1 MLSFLLR
8 IFSDTES
15 LLEYERLGDYAVI
28 DFSRIC
34 NRLIAMVRLSDVTKG
49 DNHYEGMAEMHLHQF
64 RDISEL
70 MSKFAC
76 EWGNKVLCQERGR
89 IYVKEERFE
98 EWSKLIT
105 SVSPLWMV
113 AGFIADKTDAEML
126 RDPFRINENLGVWL
140 QQFQYTT
147 LLIPFIP
154 NLEYLVDKDG
164 LNDLHI
170 HLNGTTEI
178 DILWLEMLKN
188 PRLVVRDF
196 SKVYEYESSVRKFSE
211 QIIPG
216 LTPAVLG
223 ERLLKAKKLRHEL
236 CGLVSK
242 IFGYD
247 DDINYSL
254 DQELLL
260 YVMVI
265 KLLRKNSSISVASIF
280 HHYLLIKGL
289 VHRFAVMQHSQAG
302 FSQFQLITSNSFRWG
317 VEKYYKKRFKQL
329 GGSNQKCFVKHIEG
343 RFSPKNTIGENR
355 KLIKRIISGFQQ
367 AVNECPDTLGHAQ
380 LSLIAHFVKKPET
393 SKDKEREIRHYFL
406 RKELK
411 RKAISLILL
420 IKKNPHSLGCII
432 KGVDAAASEF
442 DAGPEVFAPIFR
454 SIRKAGV
461 EHVTFHAGE
470 DFRYLLSGL
479 RAIWEAMEFLDM
491 KSGDRLGHCT
501 ALGVD
506 PGMWQ
511 ERAGEDVYLHRGEWL
526 DDLVF
531 VWYLINETRSS
542 CLQPL
547 ILPLESEI
555 AKLSLKVYSQTYQP
569 FELANAWLL
578 RKYSVFPELN
588 TLAPNG
594 SLDYYDSL
602 EEVNK
607 LKKRPEWSILEKY
620 NQPLMYSGEGGVREP
635 YGCRY
640 KYDEIIKVTTNSLFD
655 KESLRQIQMIILEK
669 LADKNIILEALP
681 TSNMHISIYDNVKE
695 YHLKRWLDI
704 EQRECLMPSVVL
716 GSDDPGI
723 FMTNIFNEFA
733 MAYLHLG
740 QNKFSIH
747 KRMELIKYLKE
758 YSEIYKFV

>member
-1 MLSFLLR
+1 MLPFLVRL
-8 IFSDTES
+8 FSDTES
-15 LLEYERLGDYAVI
+15 LLEYERLGDRAAIV
-28 DFSRIC
+28 FSRIY
-34 NRLIAMVRLSDVTKG
+34 NRLIAQVRLSDVTKS
-49 DNHYEGMAEMHLHQF
+49 DNHYEGLAEMHLTKYS
-64 RDISEL
+64 DLPEL
-70 MSKFAC
+70 MSKLAC
-76 EWGNKVLCQERGR
+76 EWGNRVLCQERGR
-89 IYVKEERFE
+89 IYVREDRFE
-98 EWSKLIT
+98 EWSKLIV
-105 SVSPLWMV
+105 SVSPLWLV
-113 AGFIADKTDAEML
+113 GGFIAAKVDPEML
-126 RDPFRINENLGVWL
+126 KKPLKIDGGLANLF
-140 QQFQYTT
+140 QQFRYTT

-188 PRLVVRDF
+188 TRAVVCDF
-196 SKVYEYESSVRKFSE
+196 AKCYDSETSVRKLSE

-223 ERLLKAKKLRHEL
+223 ERLLKARELRREL
-236 CGLVSK
+236 SNLVSQM
-242 IFGYD
+242 FGYENE
-247 DDINYSL
+247 IKYSL
-254 DQELLL
+254 NQELLL

-265 KLLRKNSSISVASIF
+265 KLLKMNRSISVASLF

-289 VHRFAVMQHSQAG
+289 VHRFAVMQHSQTG

-317 VEKYYKKRFKQL
+317 AEKYYKKRFMQL

-343 RFSPKNTIGENR
+343 RFAPKEKVGDNR
-355 KLIKRIISGFQQ
+355 KLLKRIISGFQQ
-367 AVNECPDTLGHAQ
+367 AVEECPDTLKHTQ
-380 LSLIAHFVKKPET
+380 LSLIAHFIKKPET
-393 SKDKEREIRHYFL
+393 TKDKERGIRHYFL

-411 RKAISLILL
+411 RKATALIIL
-420 IKKNPHSLGCII
+420 IKKNPYSLGCKI

-461 EHVTFHAGE
+461 EHVTYHAGE
-470 DFRYLLSGL
+470 DFRHVLSGL
-479 RAIWEAMEFLDM
+479 RTIFEALVFLDL

-511 ERAGEDVYLHRGEWL
+511 EKAGEVVYLHRGEWL

-531 VWYLINETRSS
+531 VWYLIKETRSS

-555 AKLSLKVYSQTYQP
+555 AKLSLEVYSQTYQP
-569 FELANAWLL
+569 FELVNAWLL
-578 RKYSVFPELN
+578 RKYSVIPELN
-588 TLAPNG
+588 TLAAKG
-594 SLDYYDSL
+594 SLAYYDSL
-602 EEVNK
+602 EE
-607 LKKRPEWSILEKY
+607 LYEQMKRPEWLIFRKY
-620 NQPLMYSGEGGVREP
+620 NAPLMYSSEGGVRKK
-635 YGCRY
+635 YGCRNN
-640 KYDEIIKVTTNSLFD
+640 YDEIIKVRIGSLFSID
-655 KESLRQIQMIILEK
+655 SLKQIQMVVLEK
-669 LADKNIILEALP
+669 LADRNIVLEALP
-681 TSNMHISIYDNVKE
+681 TSNLHISIYDNIKD
-695 YHLKRWLDI
+695 YHLKRWLEI
-704 EQRECLMPSVVL
+704 EQSECLMPSVVL

-723 FMTNIFNEFA
+723 FMTNIYNEFA

-740 QNKFSIH
+740 QNKVSTH
-747 KRMELIKYLKE
+747 KRMELIRCLKE